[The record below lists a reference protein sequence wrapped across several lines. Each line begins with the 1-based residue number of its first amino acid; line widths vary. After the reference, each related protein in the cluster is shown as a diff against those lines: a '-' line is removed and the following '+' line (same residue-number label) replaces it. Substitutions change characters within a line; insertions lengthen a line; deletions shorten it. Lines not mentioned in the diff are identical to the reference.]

1 MNQIAAR
8 ISDEGDQ
15 KVLSALKRKQGKKVV
30 GVQQA
35 AILKREEKKFKNEA
49 NILFFH
55 YISWS
60 LTHGGIRA
68 GNLQLGQKV
77 FFPEHKQK

>member
-15 KVLSALKRKQGKKVV
+15 VLSALKRKQGKKVA

-35 AILKREEKKFKNEA
+35 AILKRAEKKFKNEA
-49 NILFFH
+49 NISFFH
-55 YISWS
+55 YIS
-60 LTHGGIRA
+60 
-68 GNLQLGQKV
+68 
-77 FFPEHKQK
+77 

>member
-15 KVLSALKRKQGKKVV
+15 VLSALKRKQGKKVA

-35 AILKREEKKFKNEA
+35 AILKRAEKKFKNEA
-49 NILFFH
+49 NISFFH

-60 LTHGGIRA
+60 LTQRGIRA

>member
-1 MNQIAAR
+1 MNQITAR

-15 KVLSALKRKQGKKVV
+15 KVLSALKRKQGKVA
-30 GVQQA
+30 GVQEA
-35 AILKREEKKFKNEA
+35 AIFKRAEKKFKNEA
-49 NILFFH
+49 NLSFFH